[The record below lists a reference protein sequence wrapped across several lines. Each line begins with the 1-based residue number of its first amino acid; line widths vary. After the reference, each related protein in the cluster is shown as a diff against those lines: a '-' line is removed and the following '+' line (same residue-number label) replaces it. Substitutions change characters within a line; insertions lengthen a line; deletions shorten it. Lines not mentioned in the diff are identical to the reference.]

1 MGLDDFMEFDESKFD
16 PGHIT
21 ETNLTDEM
29 KTDFIDYSM
38 SVIVARALPDVRDG
52 LKPVQRRILYAMHE
66 MNNGPDKPH
75 RKCARIVG
83 DTMGKYHPHGDSSIY
98 GALVY
103 MAQSWN
109 MRETLVDGHGNFGSM
124 DGDGAAA
131 MRYTEA
137 RMSKIAVEMLRDLDK
152 ETVDMDPNYD
162 NEEVEPTVLPARF
175 PNLIVNGSTGI
186 AVGMATNVAPHNL
199 GETIDGVIALMN
211 NPEMTT
217 TELMEYIKGP
227 DFPTGGYILG
237 RSGIRQAF
245 ETGRGSVIMRAKTN
259 IEDMPNGKKRIVVY
273 EIPYMVNKAS
283 MVERIA
289 ALARDKVIE
298 GITDLRDESSNMNG
312 IRVVMELRK
321 DVQPEVILNQLYK
334 LTPLQSN
341 FGVNNVVLFNGIPR
355 QASMIDMLKG
365 YLAHQE
371 DVIVRRTKFDLKKA
385 EDRAHILEGLRIAV
399 DNLDAIIHTIR
410 DSRDAAEAMPRLM
423 EGFGLDEIQA
433 KAILD
438 MQFRRLTGLERQ
450 KIENEYQDLL
460 FKISDYKDILAN
472 HSRVLDIIRDEL
484 LAIKDKFNNPRRSE
498 IIDAPADMEDEDL
511 IPVEKIIISLSVNGY
526 IKRMT
531 TDNYHV
537 QNRGGKGI
545 KGMELNKDDA
555 IDQFISMST
564 HDFLLVFTDSG
575 RVFRMKGYNVPEF
588 SRTSKGIPVVNLLQM
603 NRNEKVRALVPYTED
618 ENIHYLFF
626 ATKKGIVKRTEIA
639 EFYNINRN
647 GKIAIKLS
655 EDDELAFVKGT
666 TGNNEIIIAGSNG
679 KAVRFRE
686 DYIRPLGRTARG
698 VKGFNV
704 DGGTVIGMA
713 TDSEGQY
720 ILTITEN
727 GYGKKSPL
735 DDYRM
740 TSRGAKGV
748 KTVNVTLKTGQLVCM
763 KAVNGDEDCM
773 IMTDSGIVIRITL
786 KQVSV
791 YNRSAQGVKVINVKD
806 DQKVSTVAIL
816 EPEEEDLE
824 EDLPEEPENNN

>member
-1 MGLDDFMEFDESKFD
+1 
-16 PGHIT
+16 
-21 ETNLTDEM
+21 
-29 KTDFIDYSM
+29 
-38 SVIVARALPDVRDG
+38 
-52 LKPVQRRILYAMHE
+52 
-66 MNNGPDKPH
+66 
-75 RKCARIVG
+75 
-83 DTMGKYHPHGDSSIY
+83 
-98 GALVY
+98 
-103 MAQSWN
+103 
-109 MRETLVDGHGNFGSM
+109 
-124 DGDGAAA
+124 
-131 MRYTEA
+131 
-137 RMSKIAVEMLRDLDK
+137 
-152 ETVDMDPNYD
+152 
-162 NEEVEPTVLPARF
+162 
-175 PNLIVNGSTGI
+175 
-186 AVGMATNVAPHNL
+186 
-199 GETIDGVIALMN
+199 
-211 NPEMTT
+211 
-217 TELMEYIKGP
+217 
-227 DFPTGGYILG
+227 
-237 RSGIRQAF
+237 
-245 ETGRGSVIMRAKTN
+245 
-259 IEDMPNGKKRIVVY
+259 
-273 EIPYMVNKAS
+273 
-283 MVERIA
+283 
-289 ALARDKVIE
+289 
-298 GITDLRDESSNMNG
+298 
-312 IRVVMELRK
+312 
-321 DVQPEVILNQLYK
+321 
-334 LTPLQSN
+334 
-341 FGVNNVVLFNGIPR
+341 
-355 QASMIDMLKG
+355 
-365 YLAHQE
+365 
-371 DVIVRRTKFDLKKA
+371 
-385 EDRAHILEGLRIAV
+385 
-399 DNLDAIIHTIR
+399 
-410 DSRDAAEAMPRLM
+410 
-423 EGFGLDEIQA
+423 
-433 KAILD
+433 
-438 MQFRRLTGLERQ
+438 
-450 KIENEYQDLL
+450 
-460 FKISDYKDILAN
+460 
-472 HSRVLDIIRDEL
+472 
-484 LAIKDKFNNPRRSE
+484 
-498 IIDAPADMEDEDL
+498 
-511 IPVEKIIISLSVNGY
+511 
-526 IKRMT
+526 
-531 TDNYHV
+531 
-537 QNRGGKGI
+537 
-545 KGMELNKDDA
+545 
-555 IDQFISMST
+555 MST

-626 ATKKGIVKRTEIA
+626 ATKKGVVKRTEIA

>member
-16 PGHIT
+16 PGHIS
-21 ETNLTDEM
+21 ETNLTEEM
-29 KTDFIDYSM
+29 KRDFIDYSM

-66 MNNGPDKPH
+66 MNNGPDKAH

-109 MRETLVDGHGNFGSM
+109 MREPLVDGHGNFGSM

-152 ETVDMDPNYD
+152 ETVDMSPNYD
-162 NEEVEPTVLPARF
+162 NEEEEPTVLPARF

-199 GETIDGVIALMN
+199 GETIDGVIAVMN

-237 RSGIRQAF
+237 RSGIRQAY
-245 ETGRGSVIMRAKTN
+245 ETGRGSVIMRAKTT
-259 IEDMPNGKKRIVVY
+259 IEEMPNGKKKIIVY
-273 EIPYMVNKAS
+273 ELPYMVNKAN

-312 IRVVMELRK
+312 VRVVMELRK
-321 DVQPEVILNQLYK
+321 DVQPEVLLNQLYK
-334 LTPLQSN
+334 LTPLQSS

-355 QASMIDMLKG
+355 QASMIDMIKG

-371 DVIVRRTKFDLKKA
+371 DVIERRTRYDLKKA

-460 FKISDYKDILAN
+460 IKIADYKDILTN
-472 HSRVLDIIRDEL
+472 HSRVLDIIREEL
-484 LAIKDKFNNPRRSE
+484 LAIKDKYSNPRRSE

-511 IPVEKIIISLSVNGY
+511 IPVENIMISLSANGY

-531 TDNYHV
+531 TDTYHV

-545 KGMELNKDDA
+545 KGMELNKDDVT
-555 IDQFISMST
+555 DQVISMST
-564 HDFLLVFTDSG
+564 HDFLLVFTDTG

-588 SRTSKGIPVVNLLQM
+588 SRTSKGIPVINLLQM
-603 NRNEKVRALVPYTED
+603 SRTEKVRALVPYTED
-618 ENIHYLFF
+618 ENIKYLFF
-626 ATKKGIVKRTEIA
+626 VTKNGIVKRTEIA

-655 EDDELAFVKGT
+655 ENDELAFVKGT

-686 DYIRPLGRTARG
+686 DYIRPLGRTASG
-698 VKGFNV
+698 VKGFNT

-735 DDYRM
+735 EDYRM

-748 KTVNVTLKTGQLVCM
+748 KTVNVTLRTGQLVCM

-773 IMTDSGIVIRITL
+773 IMTDSGIVIRISL

-791 YNRSAQGVKVINVKD
+791 YSRSAQGVKVINVKD
-806 DQKVSTVAIL
+806 DQRVSTVAVL
-816 EPEEEDLE
+816 EPEEIE
-824 EDLPEEPENNN
+824 EISEESATE